1 MDLEG
6 WHDFFLATTG
16 ASAALAG
23 LIIVAMSVNI
33 KTIIDIPSMT
43 SRAAS
48 TIASLVLILIVG
60 SLYLIPGQAVTVLAV
75 EVLIAGI
82 IATALAAHAARRIW
96 QHRQPFMTVG
106 AALFRGVLGL
116 LGPLVVA
123 WGGIWLVA
131 GAAGG
136 TELVAAGILIIFI
149 TTVSNTWVLLVEIL
163 R

>member
-1 MDLEG
+1 
-6 WHDFFLATTG
+6 
-16 ASAALAG
+16 
-23 LIIVAMSVNI
+23 
-33 KTIIDIPSMT
+33 
-43 SRAAS
+43 
-48 TIASLVLILIVG
+48 
-60 SLYLIPGQAVTVLAV
+60 
-75 EVLIAGI
+75 
-82 IATALAAHAARRIW
+82 
-96 QHRQPFMTVG
+96 MTVG